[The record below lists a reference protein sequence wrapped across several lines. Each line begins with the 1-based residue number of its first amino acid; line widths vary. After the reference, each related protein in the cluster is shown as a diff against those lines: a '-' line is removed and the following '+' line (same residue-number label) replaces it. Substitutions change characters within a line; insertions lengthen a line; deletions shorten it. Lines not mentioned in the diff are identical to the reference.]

1 MTSRSLL
8 SKSSNEVNI
17 TNESEDYYK
26 LKFARFSVF
35 LLEELLPYSNNK
47 PMIVTYSNVMLG
59 LEVEKVKMI
68 ISAYLPEKKPEITSI
83 TKSYCSTFVINYKS
97 LPYDIKKKLKRWV
110 EFIISIK
117 FASEERS

>member
-1 MTSRSLL
+1 MTTDPERI
-8 SKSSNEVNI
+8 NI

-26 LKFARFSVF
+26 LKFARFSIF

-68 ISAYLPEKKPEITSI
+68 ISTYLPEKKPEITS
-83 TKSYCSTFVINYKS
+83 TTRSYCSTFVINYKS